1 MKTIFAG
8 SPHFAAYMLRALLDN
23 GVEVVAVLTQP
34 DKPKGRGLKIKA
46 NEVKI
51 LALNEGLPVLQPSSL
66 NSDILFEQLRS
77 YQPEVMVVAAYGLL
91 IPTALLKLP
100 KQGCINIHT
109 SLLPRWRGAAPIQR
123 AIEAGDAITGVSV
136 MRMNEGLDTGEI
148 LMQQSL
154 AIHPQ
159 ETAASLQERLQ
170 VLGAELMIRTLGEL
184 PVIKATVQDEAEAC
198 YAYKISKQETV
209 IDWQLPAVQLERK
222 IRAFNP
228 VPVMRCIW
236 RGRLLKIWQAIAVSN
251 EEKASPGQ
259 IISVSQEGIL
269 VASGEDALLIKE
281 LQLAGGKPQ
290 SAAMFIQGHQ
300 EMIHSHFD

>member
-8 SPHFAAYMLRALLDN
+8 SPHFAAYMLQALLDN
-23 GVEVVAVLTQP
+23 DIEVVAVLTQP
-34 DKPKGRGLKIKA
+34 DKPRGRGLKLKA
-46 NEVKI
+46 NEVKT
-51 LALNEGLPVLQPSSL
+51 LALDKGLPVLQPSSL
-66 NSDILFEQLRS
+66 NSDIVSEQLCF

-123 AIEAGDAITGVSV
+123 AIEAGDVITGVSV

-184 PVIKATVQDEAEAC
+184 SVVKATAQNEAEAC
-198 YAYKISKQETV
+198 YARKISKQEAV
-209 IDWQLPAVQLERK
+209 IDWQLSAVQLERK

-228 VPVMRCIW
+228 APVMHCMW
-236 RGRLLKIWQAIAVSN
+236 EGRLLKIWQAVAVSN
-251 EEKASPGQ
+251 VKKASPGQ

-269 VASGEDALLIKE
+269 VATGEDALLIKE
-281 LQLAGGKPQ
+281 LQLSGGKPQ

-300 EMIHSHFD
+300 KMIDSHFD

>member
-136 MRMNEGLDTGEI
+136 MLMNEGLDTGEI

-170 VLGAELMIRTLGEL
+170 VLGAELMIRTLGKL
-184 PVIKATVQDEAEAC
+184 PVIEATAQDETGAC
-198 YAYKISKQETV
+198 YAHKISKQEAV
-209 IDWQLPAVQLERK
+209 IDWQLPAIRLERK

-228 VPVMRCIW
+228 APVMHCMW
-236 RGRLLKIWQAIAVSN
+236 EGCLLKIWQAIAVSCG
-251 EEKASPGQ
+251 EKASPGQ

-269 VASGEDALLIKE
+269 VATGENALLIKE

-300 EMIHSHFD
+300 EIIYSRFD